1 SVPERATITNMGAEL
16 GATTSIFPSDEITR
30 AFLASMGREDAYQPL
45 SADADAKYMK
55 TIHVNLGELV
65 PMAACPHSPD
75 NVVPVSQLAGESIH
89 QVAIGS
95 CTNSS
100 YLDLAKCAM
109 LLKGK
114 KVNENVSLVISP
126 GSRRIL
132 KRLADDGLLSV
143 FLEAG
148 ARVLECGC
156 GPCIGMGQAPCSN
169 GKSLRTFNRNFYGRS
184 GTKSADVYLV
194 SPETAIASAIAGV
207 ITDPIGI
214 ETFGEAAGPEK
225 FEIDDNLL
233 IAPNEAYIGKTTLV
247 KGPNIKGVPT
257 AVPPQNAFSAK
268 VLTVLE
274 DNITTDHIMPS
285 NASLLPYRSNIPHLA
300 DYCLTP
306 SDAEFP
312 AKAKVN
318 GGGIIVAGE
327 NYGQGSSRE
336 HAALAP
342 LYLGVKA
349 VVAKSF
355 ARIHKQNL
363 VNNGII
369 PLTFADAA
377 DYDQIHEGD
386 ELIFS
391 DLVEQIKSGNVQ
403 MQNKT
408 TGAEIALKIE
418 LGERQEALLLAGGL
432 LTSIKNEK

>member
-1 SVPERATITNMGAEL
+1 
-16 GATTSIFPSDEITR
+16 
-30 AFLASMGREDAYQPL
+30 
-45 SADADAKYMK
+45 
-55 TIHVNLGELV
+55 
-65 PMAACPHSPD
+65 
-75 NVVPVSQLAGESIH
+75 
-89 QVAIGS
+89 
-95 CTNSS
+95 
-100 YLDLAKCAM
+100 M

-114 KVNENVSLVISP
+114 KVNENISLVISP
-126 GSRRIL
+126 GSRQIL
-132 KRLADDGLLSV
+132 KRLADDGLLSI
-143 FLEAG
+143 FLEAR

-156 GPCIGMGQAPCSN
+156 GPCIGMGQAPCNN

-194 SPETAIASAIAGV
+194 SPETAVASALAGV
-207 ITDPIGI
+207 ITDPSGI
-214 ETFGEAAGPEK
+214 EAFAEAKVPEK

-233 IAPNEAYIGKTTLV
+233 IAPNEDYIGKTELV

-257 AVPPQNAFSAK
+257 AVPPQDAFNAK

-312 AKAKVN
+312 AKAKAN

-349 VVAKSF
+349 VIAKSF

-369 PLTFADAA
+369 PLVFANAA
-377 DYDQIHEGD
+377 DYEKIHESD
-386 ELIFS
+386 ELAFQG
-391 DLVEQIKSGNVQ
+391 LLEQIQAGNVTVT
-403 MQNKT
+403 NKT
-408 TGAEIALKIE
+408 TGEQIALRIE
-418 LGERQEALLLAGGL
+418 LGQRQEKLLLAGGL
-432 LTSIKNEK
+432 LTSIKMAK